1 MNPSATRKDCLEA
14 TLTVLGD
21 KWTALIVRELT
32 SCNSRFC
39 DLEKSL
45 VGISPRTLSQRLDR
59 LEAEGILERD
69 LYCARPP
76 RYKYGLTPKGQE
88 LQAILRK
95 MSDWGARHAI
105 K

>member
-1 MNPSATRKDCLEA
+1 MAI
-14 TLTVLGD
+14 LGD

-32 SCNSRFC
+32 SCTAGFC

-45 VGISPRTLSQRLDR
+45 DGISPRTLSQRLDK

-95 MSDWGARHAI
+95 MSDWGTRYAI
-105 K
+105 E